1 MPKSFYFLVNEIS
14 SQKKKKNPIN
24 KNLSK
29 TPSSQNQINNRKISL
44 SISGTSKTASK

>member
-14 SQKKKKNPIN
+14 SQKKKNPIN